1 MSSFEDRCLVD
12 GIKVYRP
19 ILRNDAK
26 GWWRYAILAVRY
38 EVRCSQREELWREA
52 GIKSMDI
59 LAHIRTL
66 VEKQGF
72 LVDPENKSG
81 QTTKNLHDLEMVVD
95 DLHRENMALRK
106 MIKSLLTPLAREG
119 FVGDG
124 FSVEHV
130 EKEISVFEEY
140 ATHANKKS
148 PSPRSH
154 HVSPLRL
161 GGEMEDDAD
170 DQIIENLANSVGTAQ
185 LNIHS
190 PYENFLPSISPNGRD
205 GSRSKRANTF
215 HGKSSPQKPIFE
227 KTLSYVERETLR
239 RETIAKKKE
248 QEVVVRAFL
257 CLFSCIYR
265 CCSSKNCQLRCTYV
279 FIAEK
284 G

>member
-1 MSSFEDRCLVD
+1 MSSFADRCLVD

-19 ILRNDAK
+19 AKRNDAK

-38 EVRCSQREELWREA
+38 EVRCNQREELWREV
-52 GIKSMDI
+52 GIKNMDI
-59 LAHIRTL
+59 LTHIRSL
-66 VEKQGF
+66 VEKQS
-72 LVDPENKSG
+72 LLAEPDNHRG
-81 QTTKNLHDLEMVVD
+81 QTAKNLNDLEMVVD

-119 FVGDG
+119 FVGEG
-124 FSVEHV
+124 FSVADI

-140 ATHANKKS
+140 ATNANKKA
-148 PSPRSH
+148 PQSPRSRH
-154 HVSPLRL
+154 ASPLKH

-170 DQIIENLANSVGTAQ
+170 DQVIENLANSIETAQ

-205 GSRSKRANTF
+205 GPRSKRANTF

-227 KTLSYVERETLR
+227 KTLSYVERENLR

-248 QEVVVRAFL
+248 QDVVVRNL
-257 CLFSCIYR
+257 TL
-265 CCSSKNCQLRCTYV
+265 LRIHTNAC
-279 FIAEK
+279 
-284 G
+284 